1 MNAPSATAAML
12 ARYGETVVLRRP
24 TGQAQFID
32 VSCAARVDQFQPHEI
47 TGGVVQGDRKVILSN
62 REIEAEAWPGPPR
75 RGDQVVIAGRT
86 TTVQGV
92 ETVSVR
98 GEIVRHN
105 MQVRGG

>member
-1 MNAPSATAAML
+1 MNAPSATASML

-47 TGGVVQGDRKVILSN
+47 AGGVVQGDRKVTLSN

-75 RGDQVVIAGRT
+75 RGDQIVVAGRT

-92 ETVSVR
+92 ETITV
-98 GEIVRHN
+98 GGQIVRHN
-105 MQVRGG
+105 VQVRGS